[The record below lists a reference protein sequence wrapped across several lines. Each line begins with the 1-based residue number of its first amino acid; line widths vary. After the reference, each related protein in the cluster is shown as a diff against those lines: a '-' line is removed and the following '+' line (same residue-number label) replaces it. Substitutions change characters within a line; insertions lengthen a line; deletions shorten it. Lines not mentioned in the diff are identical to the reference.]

1 MDITNLISVLEK
13 NEVEYFTGV
22 PDSLLSPLC
31 NFLIANYGCE
41 SQKHVI
47 AHNEG
52 GCVGLAAG
60 YHLAT
65 GKIPCVYLQNSG
77 IGNITN
83 PAVSLIHKKVY
94 AIPMLFIVGWRGQ
107 PGKKDEPQHIY
118 QGEVSKQQL
127 ETMGIHT
134 EILTENTTIEQ
145 LEEYFLRFNKLFQNG
160 ESAALLVEKGALV
173 SPQKASYKN
182 NFNLPREKAVQIVA
196 DAAAEDIIVST
207 TGKISRE
214 LFEYREKENNGHEQ
228 DFLTVGSMGHSSMI
242 AMGIAN
248 QHPDKKV
255 WCIDGDGA
263 VIMHMGAMNTI
274 GNHKPEN
281 LIHVVLNNTAHESV
295 GGAPTCAA
303 TSNFTEIAKASGY
316 NHSFHVDQLDKLQ
329 PTLTM
334 AKQEVGPIF
343 IEVCV
348 SLGSR
353 SNLGR
358 PTTTPIE
365 NKNSFMHYIGGK

>member
-1 MDITNLISVLEK
+1 MDIKNFISILKE
-13 NEVEYFTGV
+13 NNIEYFTGV

-31 NFLIANYGCE
+31 DFLISNYGCQ
-41 SQKHVI
+41 SDRHVI

-94 AIPMLFIVGWRGQ
+94 AIPMLFIVGWRGR
-107 PGKKDEPQHIY
+107 PGTSDEPQHVY
-118 QGEVSKQQL
+118 QGEISK
-127 ETMGIHT
+127 
-134 EILTENTTIEQ
+134 EQ
-145 LEEYFLRFNKLFQNG
+145 LESMGIYTNILTKDTTEDELISWFAEFEKLFNKG
-160 ESAALLVEKGALV
+160 ESAAILVDKGAL
-173 SPQKASYKN
+173 ASDTKTEYQN
-182 NFNLPREKAVQIVA
+182 DFTIIRENAIKIIAESAGQDIV
-196 DAAAEDIIVST
+196 VST

-214 LFEYREKENNGHEQ
+214 LFEYREEKNQGHKQ

-242 AMGIAN
+242 AMGIAA

-263 VIMHMGAMNTI
+263 VIMHMGAMSTI
-274 GNHKPEN
+274 GNHKPRN
-281 LIHVVLNNTAHESV
+281 LIHIVLNNTAHESV
-295 GGAPTCAA
+295 GGAPTCAI
-303 TSNFTEIAKASGY
+303 TSNFVEVANGSGY
-316 NHSFHVDQLDKLQ
+316 NHSYHVENIDELAK
-329 PTLTM
+329 TLNL
-334 AKQEVGPIF
+334 AKKEEGPIF

-353 SNLGR
+353 ADLGR

-365 NKNSFMHYIGGK
+365 NKESFMNFIGGN